1 MNGDMGRQHHV
12 QQGQRSPAFRF
23 RYAFLL
29 EKGFACFMT
38 GETELLVAFRGTGL
52 IDVFDR
58 RNWHHIAFL
67 DFDIQREIH
76 LNAAFGSPLIGL
88 PFSPDLGRTMGVSLH
103 RFDDLR
109 RNHHYGFFV
118 EADSRNKGCKH
129 IWNLDELMLA
139 IAQEYA
145 EGHHLHW
152 FHIKPTGDTASY
164 YRRKYGATRLPT
176 TASERIISICLGP
189 DRKPLPHVRL
199 IKSAGRTRY
208 LDVQT
213 ASDASWPSG

>member
-1 MNGDMGRQHHV
+1 MNDNTRLHDHCEQK
-12 QQGQRSPAFRF
+12 QSPPAFRF
-23 RYAFLL
+23 DYTCLR

-38 GETELLVAFRGTGL
+38 GGIELLVAFRGTGL

-58 RNWHHIAFL
+58 HNWRHIAFL
-67 DFDIQREIH
+67 DFDIQRDIH

-88 PFSPDLGRTMGVSLH
+88 PFSADLARTMGVSLH

-118 EADSRNKGCKH
+118 ETDYRNKGRKGV
-129 IWNLDELMLA
+129 WNLDELMLA
-139 IAQEYA
+139 IALEYA
-145 EGHHLHW
+145 ESHHLHW

-164 YRRKYGATRLPT
+164 YRRKYGATRLPSN
-176 TASERIISICLGP
+176 ASERISSICLGP
-189 DRKPLPHVRL
+189 GRKPLPHVRL
-199 IKSAGRTRY
+199 IKSAGRARY